1 MDVPSNELLRRAL
14 LFVGA
19 VLLLFSVVLTEPQ
32 TAADMAVVTVGA
44 VMVIVGLYLSR
55 RAETTAVEKA
65 EREKAG
71 VGGGAG
77 SSRPRTPNY
86 QGGTLSMERRDAKGF
101 VEDFNE
107 DLRGDDGTQTYI
119 RAQILRLFE

>member
-65 EREKAG
+65 EREKAALEAEPDRRARGRRTTKEEPFRWRG
-71 VGGGAG
+71 VTQRA
-77 SSRPRTPNY
+77 SSKTST
-86 QGGTLSMERRDAKGF
+86 GLTRR
-101 VEDFNE
+101 
-107 DLRGDDGTQTYI
+107 
-119 RAQILRLFE
+119 